1 MGVLMLAIV
10 VWQNSLVFHSLDK
23 LTSILIHAM
32 PGLTLHLYR
41 YILTIPRPPQAHSGL
56 MRVLDLTLAFIWVFP
71 GLSKYI
77 RIALLSVFNICLF
90 QYHKVVHPPWLGHKI
105 RM

>member
-41 YILTIPRPPQAHSGL
+41 YKYILIIPPPPQAHPGL
-56 MRVLDLTLAFIWVFP
+56 MRVLDPTSAFIWVYP

-77 RIALLSVFNICLF
+77 RISLCLSLTYVYFSIL
-90 QYHKVVHPPWLGHKI
+90 K
-105 RM
+105 

>member
-41 YILTIPRPPQAHSGL
+41 YLTITPPQE
-56 MRVLDLTLAFIWVFP
+56 
-71 GLSKYI
+71 
-77 RIALLSVFNICLF
+77 
-90 QYHKVVHPPWLGHKI
+90 VHPGHI
-105 RM
+105 PALECLT

>member
-1 MGVLMLAIV
+1 MLAIV

-41 YILTIPRPPQAHSGL
+41 YMDT
-56 MRVLDLTLAFIWVFP
+56 
-71 GLSKYI
+71 
-77 RIALLSVFNICLF
+77 
-90 QYHKVVHPPWLGHKI
+90 VHPRGIIIYRVP
-105 RM
+105 